1 MIRLDMTEYQ
11 NVSDIH
17 RLIGAPSEDP
27 GYLAP
32 KVRENPF
39 AALLLDEIEK
49 AHPNILNLFLQVL
62 DEGFLTDGWGRKL
75 SFRNNIVIA
84 TSNAG
89 ADLIR
94 KIVAGGQDANSRKEE
109 ILDYLQTSGIFKPE
123 FLNRFDGIVMYH
135 PLTKENLLQIA
146 TLQMNNLNKRLAEKK
161 ISIAVS
167 QPLLEKIVEL
177 GYQPE
182 YGARAMKRVIQDKIE
197 GAISKKILAG
207 EVKSGDV
214 IEIKADEI

>member
-1 MIRLDMTEYQ
+1 
-11 NVSDIH
+11 
-17 RLIGAPSEDP
+17 
-27 GYLAP
+27 
-32 KVRENPF
+32 
-39 AALLLDEIEK
+39 
-49 AHPNILNLFLQVL
+49 
-62 DEGFLTDGWGRKL
+62 
-75 SFRNNIVIA
+75 
-84 TSNAG
+84 
-89 ADLIR
+89 
-94 KIVAGGQDANSRKEE
+94 
-109 ILDYLQTSGIFKPE
+109 
-123 FLNRFDGIVMYH
+123 MYH

>member
-1 MIRLDMTEYQ
+1 M
-11 NVSDIH
+11 
-17 RLIGAPSEDP
+17 
-27 GYLAP
+27 
-32 KVRENPF
+32 
-39 AALLLDEIEK
+39 
-49 AHPNILNLFLQVL
+49 FLQVL